1 MKKIRSM
8 YGAYPIFRGSWS
20 WAFTLIELLVV
31 IAIIAILAAML
42 LPALHRAREQ
52 ARTAVCQSNL
62 KQISIGFAMYRNEY
76 DGANVPV
83 FYYRTQAPHNCYSWI
98 TIINW
103 YMNDKDLFTCPSR
116 PEWTLDEEAVYGNPG
131 YYLAGYFA
139 NSGKDPAYNGIHH
152 AYDGDGI
159 TQYGKDLVYDS
170 EVIDSGGT
178 IEAGDSW
185 VINKWGETSVGGQ
198 YTDFSYYESTVPSG
212 GGNYSNYSS
221 RDQYEA
227 DRDRH
232 NGGLNYLY
240 YDGHVEWH
248 RAEYILENAQALFDR
263 TIVGP

>member
-1 MKKIRSM
+1 MKKVRSM

-76 DGANVPV
+76 DGANVPD
-83 FYYRTQAPHNCYSWI
+83 FYYRTQASHPCYSWI

-103 YMNDKDLFTCPSR
+103 YMNDKNLFTCPSR
-116 PEWTLDEEAVYGNPG
+116 PEWIKNETSGNPG
-131 YYLAGYFA
+131 YYLAGYFV
-139 NSGKDPAYNGIHH
+139 NMGEDPDYNGIHH
-152 AYDGDGI
+152 IYDGDGV
-159 TQYGKDLVYDS
+159 TSYGKDLVYDS

-178 IEAGDSW
+178 IEAGDVW
-185 VINKWGETSVGGQ
+185 VIYNWGGLCPMMNIR
-198 YTDFSYYESTVPSG
+198 YTLFAYIEAH
-212 GGNYSNYSS
+212 YSS
-221 RDQYEA
+221 YGYPSPYTRDSYEA

-248 RAEYILENAQALFDR
+248 RAEYILENEKALLDR
-263 TIVGP
+263 TVVGP